1 MGGSTPQAS
10 KGQHKRAA
18 STVPPTSVPQNIAR
32 PERDGSAKEISSAA
46 SPLERLPTEI
56 LEMIFLYSLNLSL
69 PRASPVLGKRLASNH
84 MKTILFLLVFPSEG
98 PQLRHLEYL
107 LGILGTEK
115 SIGNLQSDILALK
128 WATPEFV
135 RELTE
140 PFMVRTIV
148 YVFREHGL
156 GWVDDSRKIWF
167 DDGVLDVTKEANI
180 DVVSRFYKRTITGGK
195 IKEGIRNHTDFMEWV
210 WEWPTETA
218 RGPVEMYIGF
228 REGQITVFD
237 RSYGIVPDTEFVDFQ
252 SRLIF
257 CAASFRIP
265 AKLLH
270 GPWSD
275 DKCTELLR
283 ISRGG
288 GRIDQTGNTMDEE
301 VADTGLREAIIE
313 ENQKAI
319 VALIGSITMYN
330 SVPLLTNDFC
340 CQKCISMSMLGSQAQ
355 THGTHCEDHIHLY
368 CVGLTVRTDHVK
380 LALNKDCS
388 HRILYTLL
396 HAMKIDLDWADTELT
411 AWAVQ
416 KKKEDDERGQWL
428 LDRLASSNI
437 ARYKED
443 YDNKLEDTRE
453 REEENTRKINLPSES
468 DDDE

>member
-1 MGGSTPQAS
+1 MGGSTSEAS
-10 KGQHKRAA
+10 KGQHKRAV
-18 STVPPTSVPQNIAR
+18 SSVPPTSSPYKTAR
-32 PERDGSAKEISSAA
+32 LEHHASTKETSYAA
-46 SPLERLPTEI
+46 SPLERLPTEM
-56 LEMIFLYSLNLSL
+56 LEMIFMYSLNLSL

-84 MKTILFLLVFPSEG
+84 MKTNLFLLIFPSEG
-98 PQLRHLEYL
+98 PQLKHLEYL

-128 WATPEFV
+128 WATPAFV
-135 RELTE
+135 RDLTE

-148 YVFREHGL
+148 YVFQEHGL
-156 GWVDDSRKIWF
+156 GWVDTSRKVWF
-167 DDGVLDVTKEANI
+167 DDGVLDVTKEASI

-210 WEWPTETA
+210 WEWPTETT

-228 REGQITVFD
+228 REGQITVLG
-237 RSYGIVPDTEFVDFQ
+237 RNYGIVPDTEFVDFQ

-288 GRIDQTGNTMDEE
+288 GKIDQTGNTVDEE

-330 SVPLLTNDFC
+330 AVPLLTDDYC
-340 CQKCISMSMLGSQAQ
+340 CEKCISMLGSPDQ
-355 THGTHCEDHIHLY
+355 THGTHCEDHIHWY

-443 YDNKLEDTRE
+443 YDNKLEDARE